1 MTRVRVGKHLFLNV
15 SRRSLCDSCVAD
27 VCVRDRAGRIL
38 ECQDYQAVFLVFKRC
53 SRCGELF
60 EVHHNLCA
68 LDPELCPS
76 CNALATTD

>member
-27 VCVRDRAGRIL
+27 VCARGRTDRVFV
-38 ECQDYQAVFLVFKRC
+38 CDDYQAMFLVFKRC
-53 SRCGELF
+53 SHCGELF
-60 EVHHNLCA
+60 EVHHNIRA

-76 CNALATTD
+76 CNALVQQQ